1 MDREPDGFRQS
12 SFMKKSVVYMSK
24 SEYLAMRENII
35 ANMADAVLDVHYHHG
50 APCDELDAIE
60 PSLREAIGAWWD
72 SLNTYRDP
80 KNWWHRLVDWL
91 GMFRMAVLR

>member
-1 MDREPDGFRQS
+1 
-12 SFMKKSVVYMSK
+12 MKKSVVYMSK
-24 SEYLAMRENII
+24 SEYLAMRDNII
-35 ANMADAVLDVHYHHG
+35 ANMADAVLKLHWEWG
-50 APCDELDAIE
+50 SPREEIKE
-60 PSLREAIGAWWD
+60 IRPSLEEVLGGWWN